1 MNDSENIGKIFTDL
15 WKILYLFLQVVF
27 SVLPS
32 QLDPCANAEG
42 FFSLSQM
49 VYFAYTEEKDE
60 PNLLSPLTMESKIIK
75 TIWKD

>member
-1 MNDSENIGKIFTDL
+1 MQG
-15 WKILYLFLQVVF
+15 V
-27 SVLPS
+27 
-32 QLDPCANAEG
+32 

-75 TIWKD
+75 TI